1 MYLLL
6 TQRFEVNSENTH
18 PQDFRPEIL
27 QNCRDLFWYPISV
40 FLNKKICTPLSNDS
54 DTRIL
59 EKLLWGSVIYL
70 YIVRIE
76 NVWDGFEMFRLFN
89 NTGSSCG
96 PMTYHSKLRPV
107 KGDKLFCPK
116 FSKQHWI
123 VFCCCKS
130 DL

>member
-40 FLNKKICTPLSNDS
+40 FLNKMYTIIKQFWHMYIREVTGGLGHIP
-54 DTRIL
+54 IQ
-59 EKLLWGSVIYL
+59 
-70 YIVRIE
+70 YIVHIK

-107 KGDKLFCPK
+107 KGDRHFGPK
-116 FSKQHWI
+116 FLKQHWI